1 MRSVDMKNFL
11 TLVLAL
17 IMSISIMSCTSS
29 FSDGEE
35 GLSEEAEQIEASVD
49 EQLDTLDD
57 EEIDLGEAEAQDEA
71 QDEATDF
78 DDGGNELATDFA
90 DEEQLDQDQELQ
102 AEESFDEIPE
112 PEIAQEPAQ
121 DFTPEESFE
130 EELSMSQAPD
140 AYEDELAAV
149 DEFVRI
155 TGLDYKA
162 NENGGTIVI
171 QTSGPAKFKTQEIVS
186 NNQYVIELENAEL
199 PSQFQRPYNTK
210 EFSGPVGMI
219 NAYQRPGTNTVRIIV
234 QLKKATPVSVVQ
246 EGNSLVVVPGAA
258 VASTPLPEVDEQSS
272 QRESGNQSTSS
283 QTKES
288 NEEIAL
294 NSKTL
299 DEFLLG
305 DTKFYGKR
313 ISIEIIDGELRDVI
327 NFISE
332 ESGVNLV
339 LSDEVKGKISVKLRQ
354 IPWDQALVVIMQ
366 TKQLGYIRQGNIL
379 RISTLASI
387 RAETDSAKQLL
398 DAQKMLE
405 PLKVKVF
412 PVSYAK
418 AKDLEAQALGFL
430 STRGSAKADERTNNL
445 VVKDIAENVAKIEKL
460 LVRLDTQTPQV
471 YIEGKIVESK
481 TATSKEFGISWSDAS
496 EGRVGLNLVTGTM
509 LKTAELALTAKLGI
523 LEADEKV
530 KVLSSPRIVTLDNQ
544 PAVIEQ
550 ATQFPTYIRT
560 FDQETRQ
567 TTTTVEYKTVK
578 LSLNVT
584 PQITAD
590 GGVILKT
597 EILREFAGAVDT
609 RAPETGARSLNS
621 RSAKSTILVD
631 NGSTAVLGG
640 IYSTDN
646 TEGNAGIPLIRK
658 IPLIGWL
665 FGQDRLTY
673 DKNELL
679 IFLTPRVIN
688 KDKAF
693 SNTLSEGPEST
704 TDTL

>member
-1 MRSVDMKNFL
+1 MRSDNMKKLL
-11 TLVLAL
+11 TLLLVAT
-17 IMSISIMSCTSS
+17 MSVSQLSCTSS
-29 FSDGEE
+29 FSDGEAGDE
-35 GLSEEAEQIEASVD
+35 VAQETEQLEQSADGELDAEEADVADADAETTEEVAEEAAP
-49 EQLDTLDD
+49 QDD
-57 EEIDLGEAEAQDEA
+57 I
-71 QDEATDF
+71 ATDF
-78 DDGGNELATDFA
+78 P
-90 DEEQLDQDQELQ
+90 DEESQDLQ
-102 AEESFDEIPE
+102 AEEATEEVPQ
-112 PEIAQEPAQ
+112 PEIADEEPAVEEAVAE
-121 DFTPEESFE
+121 TP
-130 EELSMSQAPD
+130 
-140 AYEDELAAV
+140 AYEDELSADA
-149 DEFVRI
+149 FVRV

-171 QTSGPAKFKTQEIVS
+171 QTSGPAKFKTQENAS
-186 NNQYVIELENAEL
+186 NNQYIVELENAEL

-210 EFSGPVGMI
+210 EFSGAVGMI
-219 NAYQRPGTNTVRIIV
+219 NAYQRPGTNKVRIIV

-258 VASTPLPEVDEQSS
+258 VASTPVPEIHESSSSSHSNTNGKTSAAAHSDEEAPQ
-272 QRESGNQSTSS
+272 E
-283 QTKES
+283 KP
-288 NEEIAL
+288 IAL

-299 DEFLLG
+299 DEFLMG
-305 DTKFYGKR
+305 DTKFYGKN
-313 ISIEIIDGELRDVI
+313 ISIEILDGELRDVI

-354 IPWDQALVVIMQ
+354 IPWDQALIVIMQ

-379 RISTLASI
+379 RISTLANI

-398 DAQKMLE
+398 DAQKQLE

-412 PVSYAK
+412 PISYAK
-418 AKDLEAQALGFL
+418 AKDLEPQAQGFL
-430 STRGSAKADERTNNL
+430 SSRGSAKADDRTNNL
-445 VVKDIAENVAKIEKL
+445 VVKDIAENVIKIEKL
-460 LVRLDTQTPQV
+460 LARLDTQTPQV

-481 TATSKEFGISWSDAS
+481 TANSRELGISWSDAS
-496 EGRVGLNLVTGTM
+496 EGNVGLNLVTGSFTRSGM
-509 LKTAELALTAKLGI
+509 LSLDAKLGL
-523 LEADEKV
+523 LESDDKV

-544 PAVIEQ
+544 TANIEQ
-550 ATQFPTYIRT
+550 ATQFPTYIQT
-560 FDQETRQ
+560 IDDQTKQ
-567 TTTTVEYKTVK
+567 KTTTVEYKTVK

-609 RAPETGARSLNS
+609 RAGDTGARPLNS

-646 TEGNAGIPLIRK
+646 TQGNTGIPLLRK
-658 IPLIGWL
+658 IPILGYL
-665 FGQDRLTY
+665 FGQDKVTY

-693 SNTLSEGPEST
+693 TGTISEGSESE
-704 TDTL
+704 TL

>member
-1 MRSVDMKNFL
+1 MKQL
-11 TLVLAL
+11 ITLILVSMMAIAQL
-17 IMSISIMSCTSS
+17 SCTST

-35 GLSEEAEQIEASVD
+35 LSEEAEQMEASID
-49 EQLDTLDD
+49 EQLDNLDD
-57 EEIDLGEAEAQDEA
+57 EEVELNQAEAEAEEVGQEA
-71 QDEATDF
+71 GD
-78 DDGGNELATDFA
+78 DFA
-90 DEEQLDQDQELQ
+90 ADFPDEQNLDEELQGDDLQ
-102 AEESFDEIPE
+102 AEDATQEFPE
-112 PEIAQEPAQ
+112 PEIAEE
-121 DFTPEESFE
+121 TPVEAYE
-130 EELSMSQAPD
+130 EEFPVADTP
-140 AYEDELAAV
+140 AYEDELSAV
-149 DEFVRI
+149 NEFVRV

-171 QTSGPAKFKTQEIVS
+171 QTSGPAKFRTQENLS
-186 NNQYVIELENAEL
+186 NNQYIIELDNAEL

-258 VASTPLPEVDEQSS
+258 VASTPVPEIDDEPSSTVAESGGSSRAEKRPDEQ
-272 QRESGNQSTSS
+272 
-283 QTKES
+283 
-288 NEEIAL
+288 AL
-294 NSKTL
+294 SSKTL

-305 DTKFYGKR
+305 DTKFYGKK

-418 AKDLEAQALGFL
+418 AKDLEQQAAGFL
-430 STRGSAKADERTNNL
+430 STRGTAKADERTNNL

-460 LVRLDTQTPQV
+460 LQRLDTQTPQV

-481 TATSKEFGISWSDAS
+481 AANSKELGISWTDVS
-496 EGRVGLNLVTGTM
+496 EGKLGVNLVTGTM
-509 LKTAELALTAKLGI
+509 LKTAQLALTAKLGI
-523 LEADEKV
+523 LEAEEKV
-530 KVLSSPRIVTLDNQ
+530 KILSSPRIVTLDNQ

-550 ATQFPTYIRT
+550 ATQFPTYMRT
-560 FDQETRQ
+560 MDDDTGKV
-567 TTTTVEYKTVK
+567 TTTVEYKTVK

-609 RAPETGARSLNS
+609 IAPETGARSLNS

-631 NGSTAVLGG
+631 NGATAVLGG

-665 FGQDRLTY
+665 FGQDRMTY

-704 TDTL
+704 TETL

>member
-1 MRSVDMKNFL
+1 MKKIITRSDLMKRL
-11 TLVLAL
+11 LA
-17 IMSISIMSCTSS
+17 MMMVSIMTISQLSCTSS

-35 GLSEEAEQIEASVD
+35 GDEVAQETAQLEKDSEQPDAEQPNADNNAEASEEEVD
-49 EQLDTLDD
+49 LNES
-57 EEIDLGEAEAQDEA
+57 EVAAQETV
-71 QDEATDF
+71 QQP
-78 DDGGNELATDFA
+78 ATDFA
-90 DEEQLDQDQELQ
+90 DEENLDEAFQ
-102 AEESFDEIPE
+102 AENQSEQVPE
-112 PEIAQEPAQ
+112 PEISE
-121 DFTPEESFE
+121 TP
-130 EELSMSQAPD
+130 
-140 AYEDELAAV
+140 AYEDELSAV
-149 DEFVRI
+149 DSNVRV

-171 QTSGPAKFKTQEIVS
+171 QTSGPAKYTTQENGA
-186 NNQYVIELENAEL
+186 NNQYIVEIDNAEL

-210 EFSGPVGMI
+210 EFSGVVGMI
-219 NAYQRPGTNTVRIIV
+219 NAYQRPGTNKVRIIV
-234 QLKKATPVSVVQ
+234 QLKKPTPVSVVQ

-258 VASTPLPEVDEQSS
+258 VAATPTPEISAEASSGASQSS
-272 QRESGNQSTSS
+272 MGGQEVAVAEDDGQAGERPT
-283 QTKES
+283 
-288 NEEIAL
+288 AL

-299 DEFLLG
+299 DEFLMG
-305 DTKFYGKR
+305 ETKFYGKK
-313 ISIEIIDGELRDVI
+313 ISIEIIDGEIRDVI
-327 NFISE
+327 TFISE

-339 LSDEVKGKISVKLRQ
+339 LSDEIKGKISVKLRQ

-379 RISTLASI
+379 RISTLTSI

-398 DAQKMLE
+398 DAQKQLE

-412 PVSYAK
+412 PISYAK
-418 AKDLEAQALGFL
+418 AKDLEPQAMGFL

-445 VVKDIAENVAKIEKL
+445 VVRDIAENVNKIEKL
-460 LVRLDTQTPQV
+460 LTRLDTQTPQV

-481 TATSKEFGISWSDAS
+481 TSNAREIGISWTDNSA
-496 EGRVGLNLVTGTM
+496 GAVGLNLATGNVINTGNIS
-509 LKTAELALTAKLGI
+509 LSAKLAL
-523 LEADEKV
+523 LESDDKV
-530 KVLSSPRIVTLDNQ
+530 KILSSPRIVTLDNQ
-544 PAVIEQ
+544 PANIEQ
-550 ATQFPTYIRT
+550 STQFPTYIT
-560 FDQETRQ
+560 TIDEETNEK
-567 TTTTVEYKTVK
+567 TTTVEYKTVK

-609 RAPETGARSLNS
+609 RAPDTGARSLNS

-646 TEGNAGIPLIRK
+646 TEGNAGIPLLRK
-658 IPLIGWL
+658 IPIIGWL
-665 FGQDRLTY
+665 FGQDKMTY

-693 SNTLSEGPEST
+693 NMMSEDTDAGS
-704 TDTL
+704 DTL